1 MEINHFL
8 RELIRSRVDV
18 EVRHI
23 DTHLHGWQTIA
34 NVYPKGQNKGR
45 EEKME
50 EKEEMLENQV
60 SSGTLPCVFYF
71 D

>member
-1 MEINHFL
+1 M
-8 RELIRSRVDV
+8 
-18 EVRHI
+18 
-23 DTHLHGWQTIA
+23 DTRLHGWQTIA

-71 D
+71 DWLALL

>member
-1 MEINHFL
+1 MVVAVID
-8 RELIRSRVDV
+8 SR
-18 EVRHI
+18 
-23 DTHLHGWQTIA
+23 LHGWETIA
-34 NVYPKGQNKGR
+34 KVYPKGQNKEK

-60 SSGTLPCVFYF
+60 PYTVSFILN

>member
-1 MEINHFL
+1 M
-8 RELIRSRVDV
+8 
-18 EVRHI
+18 RHI
-23 DTHLHGWQTIA
+23 DRSRLHGWQTIA
-34 NVYPKGQNKGR
+34 NVYPKGQNKER